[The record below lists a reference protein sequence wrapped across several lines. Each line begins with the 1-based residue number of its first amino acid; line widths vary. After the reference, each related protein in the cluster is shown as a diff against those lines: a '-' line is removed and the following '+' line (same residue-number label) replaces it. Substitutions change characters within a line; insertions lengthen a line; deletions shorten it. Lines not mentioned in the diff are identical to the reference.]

1 MGSDCNILA
10 DIPEA
15 DLEIH
20 VEDCGGEVEGEL
32 GQAECSSSIPVPASN
47 DNERE
52 IPFWHIYFS
61 HFKGFVETTVVCT
74 E

>member
-1 MGSDCNILA
+1 LQYLA

-32 GQAECSSSIPVPASN
+32 SQAKRGSSIP
-47 DNERE
+47 
-52 IPFWHIYFS
+52 IPEKKCKKIHFIFS
-61 HFKGFVETTVVCT
+61 IKRGG
-74 E
+74 

>member
-52 IPFWHIYFS
+52 IPF
-61 HFKGFVETTVVCT
+61 
-74 E
+74 